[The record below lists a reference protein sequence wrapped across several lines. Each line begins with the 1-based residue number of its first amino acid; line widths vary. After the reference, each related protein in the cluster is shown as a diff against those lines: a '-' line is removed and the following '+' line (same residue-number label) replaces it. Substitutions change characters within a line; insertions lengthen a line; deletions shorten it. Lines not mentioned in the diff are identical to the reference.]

1 MIDFQTLQEL
11 SGGAAEADSTCPL
24 CSASRK
30 PFNRK
35 KKVLHIWNP
44 EPGFATFNC
53 THCSASG
60 SAHDKANGYTNGHA
74 HEPEDKVAKELMA
87 AIGKTPAPQVVAKTY
102 DYIDADGTLLYQKL
116 RYAPNKFFS
125 WRRPDGN
132 GGWIKERGDRVIPY
146 RLPDLLQYPDGTIFL
161 CEGEKDADRVASLGC
176 YCPTNVGQKDLEQ
189 ETCAA
194 YFAGRDVVILKD
206 NDDTGHERATTSATA
221 LHAKA
226 KTIRIVGMPDGAKD
240 VSEWLDLNAGNAD
253 KLEGIC
259 FDAPLWEPSPE
270 LPPQRGAKIDQ
281 VIAGALRAQA
291 APAAVQAPA
300 SATTTVAVDDFYAYM
315 PMHNYIFVPTRDTW
329 PGSSINARIP
339 PIACGGETKIKASD
353 WLDKFKPVEQMTWI
367 PGEPMVIKD
376 RFFADGGFIRRDGI
390 TVFNLYRE
398 PTIKHGDADKAYLWV
413 DHLHRVFGE
422 DADHI
427 IKWLAHRVQRPFEK
441 INHAIV
447 LGGAQGIGKDTA
459 LEPVKHAIGPWN
471 FVEVSPQ
478 HMLARFNGFLK
489 SVILRISEARDLGEF
504 DRFKFYDHSK
514 AYIAAPP
521 DVLRVDEKH
530 LHEYSIPNVSGVIIT
545 TNHKTDGIFLPED
558 DRRHFVA
565 WSELSR
571 ESFDEAYWTTLWRWY
586 YGEGGNGHVAA
597 YLASLDISGFDPKAP
612 PRKTQAFW
620 EIVDASRAPEDAEMQ
635 TAIDRLGAPYAL
647 TIGDIIDQSDAD
659 FALYLR
665 DRRNARRIPHRLEA
679 CGYVAVRNDGAKAGR
694 WKVRGRDVAIFAKS
708 SMPIRD
714 RIAAAKRLAGVC

>member
-1 MIDFQTLQEL
+1 MVGL
-11 SGGAAEADSTCPL
+11 SE
-24 CSASRK
+24 
-30 PFNRK
+30 
-35 KKVLHIWNP
+35 
-44 EPGFATFNC
+44 
-53 THCSASG
+53 
-60 SAHDKANGYTNGHA
+60 
-74 HEPEDKVAKELMA
+74 
-87 AIGKTPAPQVVAKTY
+87 
-102 DYIDADGTLLYQKL
+102 
-116 RYAPNKFFS
+116 
-125 WRRPDGN
+125 
-132 GGWIKERGDRVIPY
+132 
-146 RLPDLLQYPDGTIFL
+146 
-161 CEGEKDADRVASLGC
+161 
-176 YCPTNVGQKDLEQ
+176 
-189 ETCAA
+189 
-194 YFAGRDVVILKD
+194 
-206 NDDTGHERATTSATA
+206 
-221 LHAKA
+221 
-226 KTIRIVGMPDGAKD
+226 
-240 VSEWLDLNAGNAD
+240 
-253 KLEGIC
+253 
-259 FDAPLWEPSPE
+259 
-270 LPPQRGAKIDQ
+270 
-281 VIAGALRAQA
+281 
-291 APAAVQAPA
+291 
-300 SATTTVAVDDFYAYM
+300 
-315 PMHNYIFVPTRDTW
+315 
-329 PGSSINARIP
+329 
-339 PIACGGETKIKASD
+339 
-353 WLDKFKPVEQMTWI
+353 
-367 PGEPMVIKD
+367 
-376 RFFADGGFIRRDGI
+376 RDGI

-398 PTIKHGDADKAYLWV
+398 PTIKHGDADKAYSWV

-665 DRRNARRIPHRLEA
+665 DRKNARRIPHRLEA